1 MLSRRSIRIKVMQTV
16 YAVERGAA
24 NDFYSGAKLLK
35 KNLKETL
42 DLFYYQLLCI
52 SEIAD
57 FSHEYLKIIQAKH
70 IKSETKAEDFTKI
83 DEHEFI
89 GQLRDNSSF
98 CEYIKNNKL
107 KRFVDEG
114 IIRELFRNL
123 YENEFYKEYLHSGDV
138 NDSSLIINLY
148 KEVMLKSERYQ
159 SHLDENFTH
168 YDEDNTSVKYRL
180 IDLLEDTNALESGNF
195 FDKLY
200 DKGDADFAVEL
211 LDCYREN
218 EEEYEKLI
226 EPQLKNWDIQRIA
239 RLDVIL
245 IKLALCELLN
255 FENIPVKVSINEY
268 IDISK
273 LYSTPK
279 SHEFVNGVIDRL
291 RKKLQKEK
299 KIKKTGRGLLS

>member
-24 NDFYSGAKLLK
+24 SDFYSGEKLLK

-42 DLFYYQLLCI
+42 DLFYYQLLCL

-70 IKSETKAEDFTKI
+70 IKSESKTEENFTKI

-89 GQLRDNSSF
+89 YQLRENSTFS
-98 CEYIKNNKL
+98 EYIKNNKL
-107 KRFVDEG
+107 KKFLDEG
-114 IIRELFRNL
+114 IIRELYRKL
-123 YENEFYKEYLHSGDV
+123 YESDFYKEYLNSNEN
-138 NDSSLIINLY
+138 NDSSVIINLY
-148 KEVMLKSERYQ
+148 KEVMLKNERYQ

-180 IDLLEDTNALESGNF
+180 IDLLEDKNALESGSF

-200 DKGDADFAVEL
+200 DKGDTDFAVEL

-239 RLDVIL
+239 RLDIIL

-255 FENIPVKVSINEY
+255 F
-268 IDISK
+268 
-273 LYSTPK
+273 
-279 SHEFVNGVIDRL
+279 
-291 RKKLQKEK
+291 
-299 KIKKTGRGLLS
+299 